1 MRERLHNNNRH
12 EEILPMLTS
21 SLSQNIL
28 RLTLSDHA
36 SRNALSEAM
45 MDALRGALETAENN
59 ADVKVIIIDAN
70 GPAFSAGHNLKE
82 MHAARGD
89 SDGGRAYFAA
99 LMEKC
104 SALMQAVTSHPKP
117 IIAQIDGVATAAGCQ
132 LVASCDL
139 AYASS
144 SSSFGTPGV
153 NIGLFCST
161 PMVAVSRS
169 VSPKQAMEMLLTGE
183 RISARHAEAIGLITA
198 QMEASALPAYVTR
211 IAQTIARKS
220 PKTLK
225 IGKQAFY
232 QQRDMD
238 LAKAYDFTSG
248 VMTNNLMI
256 RDAEEGIAAF
266 LEKRD
271 PQWED

>member
-1 MRERLHNNNRH
+1 
-12 EEILPMLTS
+12 MLTS
-21 SLSQNIL
+21 SLDNQVL

-45 MDALRGALETAENN
+45 IDALRGTLKTAETNV
-59 ADVKVIIIDAN
+59 DVKVIIIDAE

-82 MHAARGD
+82 MHAARSD
-89 SDGGRAYFAA
+89 NDGGRAYFAA
-99 LMEKC
+99 LMKKC
-104 SALMQAVTSHPKP
+104 SALMKAVTSHPKP
-117 IIAQIDGVATAAGCQ
+117 IIAQVDGVATAAGCQ
-132 LVASCDL
+132 LIASCDL
-139 AYASS
+139 AYASDT
-144 SSSFGTPGV
+144 SSFGTPGV

-183 RISARHAEAIGLITA
+183 RISAKRAEEIGLITA
-198 QMEASALPAYVTR
+198 QMEVGVLSAYVDR
-211 IAQTIARKS
+211 IAQAIASKS
-220 PKTLK
+220 AATLK

-232 QQRDMD
+232 QQREMG
-238 LAKAYDFTSG
+238 LSKAYDFTSD

-271 PQWED
+271 PQWE

>member
-1 MRERLHNNNRH
+1 
-12 EEILPMLTS
+12 MLTS

-28 RLTLSDHA
+28 RLTLSDHP
-36 SRNALSEAM
+36 SRNALSESM
-45 MDALRGALETAENN
+45 MDALHTALSAA
-59 ADVKVIIIDAN
+59 ADNDNVKVIIIDAE

-82 MHAARGD
+82 MQAAR
-89 SDGGRAYFAA
+89 SDADDGRAYFTA
-99 LMEKC
+99 LMKKC

-117 IIAQIDGVATAAGCQ
+117 IIAQVDGVATAAGCQ

-169 VSPKQAMEMLLTGE
+169 VPPKQAMEMLLTGE
-183 RISARHAEAIGLITA
+183 RISAKRAEEIGLITA
-198 QMEASALPAYVTR
+198 QMEASALPDYVTR
-211 IAQTIARKS
+211 IAQTIASKS
-220 PKTLK
+220 AATLK
-225 IGKQAFY
+225 IGKHAFY

-248 VMTNNLMI
+248 VMADNLMI
-256 RDAEEGIAAF
+256 SDAEEGIAAF
-266 LEKRD
+266 LEKRE